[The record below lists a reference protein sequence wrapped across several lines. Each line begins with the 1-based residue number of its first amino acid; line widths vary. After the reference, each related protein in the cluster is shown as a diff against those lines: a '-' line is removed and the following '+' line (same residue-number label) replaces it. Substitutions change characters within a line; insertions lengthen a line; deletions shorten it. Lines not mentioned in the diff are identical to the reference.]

1 MAASASVKNLTATRR
16 GFVAAAA
23 GAAAGVAV
31 LGGQPA
37 AARAAEQVW
46 DYEADVVVVGGGC
59 AGLMAASAAA
69 EQGASV
75 VLVEK
80 MGACGGDTAVSGQTI
95 QGCWPAR
102 AKRDF
107 GVDDSLDSYFEDWKK
122 SHPNTTKGRRGE
134 PLPEE
139 FPFTQRQLSLMVEVY
154 EWLEEAGV
162 EWVTNDRAPQAIYP
176 QPAWD
181 TVFPRSWSAASPLIP
196 TMQEKAEELGVQIVC
211 DMQAVD
217 VLQDEAGRVTGVLA
231 FSTAGERTTFLAKRA
246 VILASGSF
254 CGNRAMLKTYLHGQ
268 VHSVCPLT
276 GGFGSTGDAMTMAL
290 KAGGHLEEMDLGSH
304 WIPLEALT
312 DSMIWFALI
321 APFGGPEGQMDR
333 GDVPCVLINYQGKRF
348 MSETDGYK
356 WVGKGVAEQDY
367 HEAWVVLDSSEPD
380 VVDALKATE
389 SNELFLLEADSLE
402 GLAERMQVPVD
413 AMLAEIETYN
423 GYVDAGDDPEYGRH
437 MENVPRIENGP
448 FYAFRLRPRPYTTYG
463 GIATDVDSHVVDA
476 DGNPIDGLYAAGT
489 CTVCFSESEGLY
501 YIGGIAQGTAFGR
514 QAGKLAAAETP
525 WC

>member
-1 MAASASVKNLTATRR
+1 MAVSANTGTLTTSRR

-23 GAAAGVAV
+23 GAAAGAA
-31 LGGQPA
+31 LGTRA
-37 AARAAEQVW
+37 IAARAAEQDW
-46 DYEADVVVVGGGC
+46 TYEADVGVVGGGA

-80 MGACGGDTAVSGQTI
+80 MGGCGGDTAVSGQTI
-95 QGCWPAR
+95 QGCWPDR

-107 GVDDSLDSYFEDWKK
+107 GVDDSLESYFEDWKT

-162 EWVTNDRAPQAIYP
+162 EWVTHDRAPQAIYP

-217 VLQDEAGRVTGVLA
+217 VLQDDAGRAIGVLA
-231 FSTAGERTTFLAKRA
+231 FSTAGEKTTFMAKQA

-321 APFGGPEGQMDR
+321 APFGGPEGQMAR
-333 GDVPCVLINYQGKRF
+333 GDLPCVFINYHGKRF

-367 HEAWVVLDSSEPD
+367 HEAWVVVDSSLPD
-380 VVDALKATE
+380 VPETLKATE
-389 SNELFLLEADSLE
+389 SNELFLLEADTLE
-402 GLAERMQVPVD
+402 ELAERMQVPVD
-413 AMLAEIETYN
+413 VMLAEIETYN
-423 GYVDAGDDPEYGRH
+423 GYVDAGEDPEYGRH

-463 GIATDVDSHVVDA
+463 GIATDVDSHVIDA
-476 DGNPIDGLYAAGT
+476 NNEPIPGLYAAGT
-489 CTVCFSESEGLY
+489 CTVCFSEAEGLY
-501 YIGGIAQGTAFGR
+501 YIGGIAQGTTFGR